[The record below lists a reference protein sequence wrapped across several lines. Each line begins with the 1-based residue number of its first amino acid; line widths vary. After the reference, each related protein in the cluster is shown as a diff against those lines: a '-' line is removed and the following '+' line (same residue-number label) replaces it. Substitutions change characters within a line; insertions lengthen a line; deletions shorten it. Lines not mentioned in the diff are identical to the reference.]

1 MHDLPPRHGVTE
13 PLHNLPSR
21 RGATRPLDNN
31 SQCQPFEVGHDN
43 YDLGTNPLHRC
54 AQVRRVCVSPVRV
67 QRARRTIP
75 INPLHDVVHFNT
87 YGSSEIYGRTS
98 CPAIRGSVRL
108 RSRIG
113 RISNTMVYN
122 VTSSA
127 CACISYMH
135 THRAYV
141 HEPQARSANDLLK
154 ELERSMSKSRA
165 QRQSHHSIVAGHMQN
180 DIGNAT
186 SIASLSHSQRT
197 RLCV

>member
-13 PLHNLPSR
+13 HLHNLPSR
-21 RGATRPLDNN
+21 RGVTRPLDNN
-31 SQCQPFEVGHDN
+31 SQCQPFEAGHDN
-43 YDLGTNPLHRC
+43 YDLGTSPLHRC
-54 AQVRRVCVSPVRV
+54 AQVRQVCVSPVRV
-67 QRARRTIP
+67 RRARRTVP

-113 RISNTMVYN
+113 HISNTEVYN
-122 VTSSA
+122 VVSSA
-127 CACISYMH
+127 CACISHMH

-141 HEPQARSANDLLK
+141 HEPQERSAIDLLR
-154 ELERSMSKSRA
+154 EPDRSMPLCRA
-165 QRQSHHSIVAGHMQN
+165 QRQSHHSMSAGAMQK

-186 SIASLSHSQRT
+186 SNASFALSAIASL
-197 RLCV
+197 CE